1 MYKVGSTLCLK
12 NRPPFLFCSPRR
24 LQECLLTN
32 LFNHFQAIF
41 FRIGHILDSR
51 LWSLVKSNH
60 LDSSKYIDHHRNRD
74 LLSFGEF
81 CLQQNKK
88 NAIATSDV
96 APSIKTQKWRIRRLT
111 ARAQQKKT
119 TVHTWLKNRDLILR
133 TRNFL
138 MKVDTLNMGTHT
150 PLLWC
155 QHHVHAL
162 IFITNRVQRRFSLC
176 NRKKGTNYSA
186 VFYGCWLGP
195 AQSTYTLSLS
205 RIINPVPRGRLG
217 AILSRMFAH
226 RQFLLQQV
234 NISLGCSNCCK
245 YLYFVLY
252 SFLSV
257 YIWNIL
263 CSILTVCQTA
273 PVFFL
278 TRSHYEPIIV
288 RDNSVESKKMA

>member
-1 MYKVGSTLCLK
+1 
-12 NRPPFLFCSPRR
+12 
-24 LQECLLTN
+24 
-32 LFNHFQAIF
+32 
-41 FRIGHILDSR
+41 
-51 LWSLVKSNH
+51 
-60 LDSSKYIDHHRNRD
+60 
-74 LLSFGEF
+74 
-81 CLQQNKK
+81 
-88 NAIATSDV
+88 
-96 APSIKTQKWRIRRLT
+96 
-111 ARAQQKKT
+111 
-119 TVHTWLKNRDLILR
+119 
-133 TRNFL
+133 

-288 RDNSVESKKMA
+288 RDNSVESKKWRNRTTKNAIQNSAICPGAIGLALSPVWEWFHAEWCGKLFFFLFWLDWLIEGRYKDEKK